1 MTSTIDF
8 DVRGPGSKRKS
19 LMILAFYLLCIGG
32 SVALANFAGKPTPAI
47 PTPAGM
53 AE

>member
-1 MTSTIDF
+1 MTSTADF
-8 DVRGPGSKRKS
+8 DMRRGSKRKS
-19 LMILAFYLLCIGG
+19 LFILLLYLACIGG